1 MKKQA
6 IIQMASALV
15 VLCLMTTVTK
25 AQTVDDAIMM
35 NKKQW
40 CNGLTYMHSAWSE
53 YWEGTFKRE
62 NLNLGTVTTQSL
74 MLMSNYGITDKLNV
88 LVNVPYV
95 WTDASAGTLHGMKG
109 FQDIEVDAKYEFYK
123 TKIGKGRL
131 KFIGLIGFSTPLS
144 NYENDFLPMSI
155 GLGSTNLAGRLTIDY
170 QNGIFFTTLSS
181 SYVFRSDVTIDR
193 TSYYTDQI
201 HYTNKVDMPNQLNSN
216 LFIGIRKG
224 GLTAQATV
232 MNMYTFGGFDIR
244 RNDMPF
250 VSNQMNATS
259 LGGHVKYFLPFIHN
273 LEVIGGADWVVD
285 MPQLKITGRNVGQAT
300 TYTAGLFYVLSLKK

>member
-6 IIQMASALV
+6 IFQLMCVLT
-15 VLCLMTTVTK
+15 VLCLMTTATK

-40 CNGLTYMHSAWSE
+40 CNGLTYMHSSWNE
-53 YWEGTFKRE
+53 YWEGTLKRE

-74 MLMSNYGITDKLNV
+74 MLMSNYGITDQLNL

-95 WTDASAGTLHGMKG
+95 WTDASAGTLHGEKG
-109 FQDIEVDAKYEFYK
+109 FQDIELDLKYEFYK
-123 TKIGKGRL
+123 TKIGNGKL

-144 NYENDFLPMSI
+144 DYENDFLPMSI

-201 HYTNKVDMPNQLNSN
+201 HYTNKVDMPDQLYSN

-250 VSNQMNATS
+250 VSNQMNSTS
-259 LGGHVKYFLPFIHN
+259 VGENIFFRLLPTWN
-273 LEVIGGADWVVD
+273 
-285 MPQLKITGRNVGQAT
+285 
-300 TYTAGLFYVLSLKK
+300 